1 MMTSRG
7 LGVVTSATT
16 TSCPSLIPRAG
27 GEEMVKGERED
38 GRRKITTLEDSR
50 EEGRGR
56 GWRKKELRIKIS
68 NEHAHLQASCSG
80 LALWPSLEPPESEEI
95 HT

>member
-27 GEEMVKGERED
+27 GEEMVKGER
-38 GRRKITTLEDSR
+38 GRMGGEKSLHWKIVGRKVY
-50 EEGRGR
+50 RGR
-56 GWRKKELRIKIS
+56 GWRKKERL
-68 NEHAHLQASCSG
+68 
-80 LALWPSLEPPESEEI
+80 
-95 HT
+95 

>member
-27 GEEMVKGERED
+27 GEEMVKGERGRMGGEINTLED
-38 GRRKITTLEDSR
+38 GR
-50 EEGRGR
+50 EEG
-56 GWRKKELRIKIS
+56 I
-68 NEHAHLQASCSG
+68 
-80 LALWPSLEPPESEEI
+80 
-95 HT
+95 